1 MTDKVGF
8 IGTGIMGLPMAL
20 NLMRAGY
27 PVWVFAR
34 TEEKAMPL
42 IQAGATLC
50 GSPRQVTEHADV
62 VITIVG
68 DTPDVEQIVLGDQG
82 VIEAAAPGKVLVDMT
97 TSSAAS
103 TRDLATRLAEKGMDM
118 LDAPVSGGDIGARE
132 GTLSIMVG
140 GDAAVFH
147 RVQPLLAAM
156 GENIVLVGDHGAGQ
170 VAKACNQLLVAQHM
184 YATAEALLLAKAAGV
199 DPGRVREALLGGF
212 AASRVLDFHGQ
223 RMLERNFAPGFK
235 AKLHKK
241 DMRIALETMRDCHLD
256 LHGTKLAA
264 EGIDMT
270 VDSGFGELDTT
281 ALLQVL
287 ESRNQLK
294 LS

>member
-8 IGTGIMGLPMAL
+8 IGTGIMGLPMAS
-20 NLMRAGY
+20 NVIRAGY

-34 TEEKAMPL
+34 TQDKALPL
-42 IQAGATLC
+42 IQVGATLC
-50 GSPRQVTEHADV
+50 DSPRQVTEHADV
-62 VITIVG
+62 IITIVG
-68 DTPDVEQIVLGDQG
+68 DTPDVEQIVLGDRG

-97 TSSAAS
+97 TSSASSA
-103 TRDLATRLAEKGMDM
+103 RNLATRLSEKRMDM

-140 GDAAVFH
+140 GNPAVFE
-147 RVQPLLAAM
+147 RVKPLFEAM
-156 GENIVLVGDHGAGQ
+156 GENVVLVGDHGAGQ

-223 RMLERNFAPGFK
+223 RMLNRNFVPGFK
-235 AKLHKK
+235 AKLHQK
-241 DMRIALETMRDCHLD
+241 DMRIVLQTMGDCHLD
-256 LHGTKLAA
+256 LDGTKLAA
-264 EGIDMT
+264 EGINRT
-270 VDSGFGELDTT
+270 VDAGYGELDTT

-287 ESRNQLK
+287 EARNHLK

>member
-20 NLMRAGY
+20 NVIRAGY
-27 PVWVFAR
+27 ALWVFAR
-34 TEEKAMPL
+34 SKHKAAPL
-42 IQAGATLC
+42 IDAGAHEC
-50 GSPRQVTEHADV
+50 GSPQQVAERADV
-62 VITIVG
+62 IITIVG
-68 DTPDVEQIVLGDQG
+68 DTPDVEQIVLGDNG
-82 VIEAAAPGKVLVDMT
+82 IVAAAAPGKVLVDMT

-103 TRDLATRLAEKGMDM
+103 ARDLAQRLAEKGMDM
-118 LDAPVSGGDIGARE
+118 LDAPVSGGDIGARD

-140 GDAAVFH
+140 GKPAVFE
-147 RVQPLLAAM
+147 RVKPVLAAM
-156 GENIVLVGDHGAGQ
+156 GRNIVLVGDHGAGQ

-212 AASRVLDFHGQ
+212 AASRVLDLHGQ
-223 RMLERNFAPGFK
+223 RMLDRNFEPGFK
-235 AKLHKK
+235 SKLHKK
-241 DMRIALETMRDCHLD
+241 DMRIALQTMRDCGLD
-256 LHGTKLAA
+256 LDGVRLAA
-264 EGIDMT
+264 DGVNRT
-270 VDSGFGELDTT
+270 VESGYGELDTT

-287 ESRNQLK
+287 EARNHLK

>member
-20 NLMRAGY
+20 NVIHAGY
-27 PVWVFAR
+27 PLWVFAR
-34 TEEKAMPL
+34 TKEKVLPL
-42 IQAGATLC
+42 IQAGAILC
-50 GSPRQVTEHADV
+50 ESPRQVTDHADV
-62 VITIVG
+62 IITVVG

-97 TSSAAS
+97 TSSASSA
-103 TRDLATRLAEKGMDM
+103 RNLAKRLSERGMDM

-140 GDAAVFH
+140 GTPAVFD
-147 RVQPLLAAM
+147 RVKALFEAM
-156 GENIVLVGDHGAGQ
+156 GEKIVLVGDHGAGQ
-170 VAKACNQLLVAQHM
+170 VAKACNQLLVAQHIA
-184 YATAEALLLAKAAGV
+184 ATAEALLLAKGAGV

-212 AASRVLDFHGQ
+212 AASRVLEFHGQ
-223 RMLERNFAPGFK
+223 RMLDRNFVPGFK

-256 LHGTKLAA
+256 LPSTQLAA
-264 EGIDMT
+264 EGIDRT
-270 VDSGFGELDTT
+270 VDSGYGELDTT
-281 ALLQVL
+281 AVLQVL
-287 ESRNQLK
+287 EAQNHLK

>member
-1 MTDKVGF
+1 MNNKVGF

-20 NLMRAGY
+20 NVIRAGY
-27 PVWVFAR
+27 PLWVFAR
-34 TEEKAMPL
+34 TKEKASPL

-50 GSPRQVTEHADV
+50 ASPKQVADHAGV
-62 VITIVG
+62 IITIVG
-68 DTPDVEQIVLGDQG
+68 DTPDVEQIVLGDHG

-97 TSSAAS
+97 TSSAAAA
-103 TRDLATRLAEKGMDM
+103 RDLATRLSDKGMDM

-140 GDAAVFH
+140 GDSKVFD
-147 RVQPLLAAM
+147 RVKPLLGAM

-184 YATAEALLLAKAAGV
+184 YATAEALLLAAAAGV
-199 DPGRVREALLGGF
+199 DPGRVRAALLGGF
-212 AASRVLDFHGQ
+212 AASRVLDVHGQ
-223 RMLERNFAPGFK
+223 RMLDRNFVPGFK
-235 AKLHKK
+235 AKLHNK
-241 DMRIALETMRDCHLD
+241 DMRIALETMRECRLD
-256 LHGTKLAA
+256 LDGTKLAA
-264 EGIDMT
+264 EGINRA
-270 VDSGFGELDTT
+270 VDAGYGELDTT

-287 ESRNQLK
+287 EARNHLK

>member
-20 NLMRAGY
+20 NVIRAGY

-34 TEEKAMPL
+34 TQEKALPL

-50 GSPRQVTEHADV
+50 DSPEQVTDHADV
-62 VITIVG
+62 IITIVG
-68 DTPDVEQIVLGDQG
+68 DTPDVEQIVLGAKG
-82 VIEAAAPGKVLVDMT
+82 VIEAAVPGKVLVDMT
-97 TSSAAS
+97 TSSASSA
-103 TRDLATRLAEKGMDM
+103 RDLATRLAETGMDM

-140 GDAAVFH
+140 GDPAVFD
-147 RVQPLLAAM
+147 RVKPLLEAM

-170 VAKACNQLLVAQHM
+170 VAKACNQLLVAQHIL
-184 YATAEALLLAKAAGV
+184 ATAEALLLAKAAGV

-223 RMLERNFAPGFK
+223 RMLDRNFVPGFK
-235 AKLHKK
+235 AKLHNK
-241 DMRIALETMRDCHLD
+241 DMRIALETMRDCQLD
-256 LHGTKLAA
+256 LDGTKLAA
-264 EGIDMT
+264 EGINRT
-270 VDSGFGELDTT
+270 VDSGYGELDTT
-281 ALLQVL
+281 AVLQVL
-287 ESRNQLK
+287 EARNRLK